1 MIAQIGIG
9 TLGLSGKYQNLSPDN
24 AKKIIK
30 SIEGANFEIIDSA
43 TVYAEGGNSIDNLF
57 SENEVFK
64 DKSVYFKIGADNLTG
79 NVDSLINEFNVAY
92 AHYGKM
98 LKCVMLHRTDEKL
111 AKIHKV
117 FFQFMRENHANIL
130 LGISTHSDSVLDF
143 YSELNIDLVQA
154 PLNLIDYLGNINI
167 FLKAKRFGL
176 ITQARSCLA
185 SGLLSGRYAKEDL
198 NNFHDSIRG
207 RYKEDLDKIR
217 TYNKRIESVDRVM
230 DFYKIVC
237 KKYNLNISMSN
248 FAYSIIA
255 NLECVDHIIV
265 GGTTLEQVYDNI
277 SLKEMPVDLMS
288 DILKEYVYDWQ
299 GTAL

>member
-1 MIAQIGIG
+1 M
-9 TLGLSGKYQNLSPDN
+9 
-24 AKKIIK
+24 
-30 SIEGANFEIIDSA
+30 
-43 TVYAEGGNSIDNLF
+43 
-57 SENEVFK
+57 
-64 DKSVYFKIGADNLTG
+64 
-79 NVDSLINEFNVAY
+79 
-92 AHYGKM
+92 
-98 LKCVMLHRTDEKL
+98 
-111 AKIHKV
+111 
-117 FFQFMRENHANIL
+117 
-130 LGISTHSDSVLDF
+130 
-143 YSELNIDLVQA
+143 
-154 PLNLIDYLGNINI
+154 NLIDYLGNINI